1 MIGFI
6 KIRVPP
12 ENKKNIV
19 PKAIN
24 YLDQTRIHPTSYKEM
39 GGLACFCIH
48 PEIDPK

>member
-12 ENKKNIV
+12 ENKKNIL

-24 YLDQTRIHPTSYKEM
+24 YLD
-39 GGLACFCIH
+39 
-48 PEIDPK
+48 